1 MVKNKKV
8 KEMECCNNDWKPQ
21 SGCFVY
27 VLAFIGATIYY
38 TSMSTGFWSGVLG
51 VLKALI
57 WPLFLTLEVLK
68 FIGA

>member
-1 MVKNKKV
+1 MVKKKKS
-8 KEMECCNNDWKPQ
+8 KEKCCNNDWKPQ

-27 VLAFIGATIYY
+27 LLAFIGTSIYY
-38 TSMSTGFWSGVLG
+38 ISISTGFWSGVLG